1 MSDDRKPLVKIG
13 ALWKRESRSSG
24 YVYLSGEIEVH
35 GEKVKVMVFPV
46 NPEWKK
52 NPNAPDFDIKVEE
65 GVAGAEKKT
74 RAAPKPR
81 EAEEALP
88 PLKTE
93 GLEEFGL

>member
-24 YVYLSGEIEVH
+24 YVYLAGEIELN
-35 GEKVKVMVFPV
+35 GEKIKVMVFPT

-52 NPNAPDFDIKVEE
+52 ETSPDYEIKVEE
-65 GVAGAEKKT
+65 GVAGAAKKP

-81 EAEEALP
+81 EAEAALP
-88 PLKTE
+88 PLNTE
-93 GLEEFGL
+93 GLEEFGIE